1 MDYQNTIV
9 EFKNF
14 MESHGITTTENIVGD
29 GQKHRFHIVGDKPG
43 TVNGWYKLYVDNYP
57 TGVFGSWKAPD
68 NWKTWVSQEG
78 KRLPKADMKALQDK
92 INKQRKENEEEK
104 ERIYIEAAK
113 KAKDIWDASVPTIEH
128 DYLKRKGIKC
138 HAVRTSIRGDLVVA
152 ARSSNGRICTLQF
165 ISADGSKK
173 FLPGGRI
180 KGSYSTITRKGSE
193 TSVICICEGY
203 ATGASIHEST
213 GLPTVVSF
221 NTGNLLPVASEI
233 RAKYPKAKIVI
244 CADNDQWTLEPIKNP
259 GIHYATEAATE
270 IGATI
275 ALPMFSK
282 LDTKPTDFND
292 LHQLEGIEHVKKA
305 IDLALRPA
313 PEPERSESD
322 GNYEEEMNCTPPEDI
337 HIDEA
342 HTPYRPLGCGVD
354 QSYYYLKASLNQV
367 VALTASQHGRSGLL
381 HLAPLRYW
389 EGTFHG
395 HTKTATVNWDA
406 AADHLMRE
414 CESKGIFSPSQ
425 IRGRGTWHDD
435 GRIVLHLGD
444 RVHIDGQQL
453 SPRNVKSK
461 YVYEEAPMLALDVKK
476 PLAAKDAVELYNIM
490 KLVPWSESSA
500 RLASGWIMCAHI
512 GGALRWRPHIWV
524 TGPKGSGKSWVMSD
538 IIQPALGDNMTFI
551 VSESTE
557 AGIRQ
562 LLGNDAMP
570 VLFDEAEGE
579 DKRATD
585 RIQRV
590 LALARQA
597 SCETG
602 AKIAKGTVG
611 GRALTFQIRS
621 SFAMSSITASLKQEA
636 DRSRF
641 CVLDVDRSKYQDR
654 FSELKEAVTR
664 VLTPEF
670 SRRLFAR
677 AVSLADTIR
686 DNASVFAEA
695 VALTLSDRRAGDQY
709 GALLAGNYALH
720 STKRITL
727 DAAVKWIADQ
737 AWMPEV
743 KDEVQ
748 GMNDENKC
756 LNHLLQSKVRSDKGD
771 INMETLIEIGIAGED
786 DRHLSVE
793 TKSVGVGHVYARYL
807 LLMHGI
813 KVTKGDRFLDI
824 ARTHVELSRIFSDTP
839 YASDWGS
846 VLKRLPKSSLTI
858 NQSFG
863 SRGTKTRAVRI
874 FLEAL

>member
-1 MDYQNTIV
+1 MDYQNAIV

-14 MESHGITTTENIVGD
+14 MESYGISTNENIIGD
-29 GQKHRFHIVGDKPG
+29 GQRHRFHIIGDKPG
-43 TVNGWYKLYVDNYP
+43 SFNGWYKLHVDDRP
-57 TGVFGSWKAPD
+57 VGTFGSWKAPD
-68 NWKTWVSQEG
+68 HWQTWVSQNS
-78 KRLPKADMKALQDK
+78 KKLSKAEFKELQDK
-92 INKQRKENEEEK
+92 INQQRKENEEEQK
-104 ERIYIEAAK
+104 RVYEEAAK
-113 KAKDIWDASVPTIEH
+113 NAHSIWETSIPVKEH
-128 DYLKRKGIKC
+128 DYLKRKGISGIS
-138 HAVRTSIRGDLVVA
+138 ARVSDRGALVIA
-152 ARSSNGRICTLQF
+152 ARSADGKIQTLQF
-165 ISADGSKK
+165 IHADGSKK
-173 FLPGGRI
+173 FLTGGRI
-180 KGSYSTITRKGSE
+180 KGCYATLARKKSD
-193 TSVICICEGY
+193 TDKICICEGY
-203 ATGASIHEST
+203 ATAATIHEAT
-213 GLPTVVSF
+213 GHPTIIAF
-221 NTGNLLPVASEI
+221 NTGNLLPVAAEI
-233 RAKYPKAKIVI
+233 RSKYPKSKIVI
-244 CADNDQWTLEPIKNP
+244 CADNDEWTLEPIKNP
-259 GIHYATEAATE
+259 GVHYATEAATE
-270 IGATI
+270 IGAAI
-275 ALPMFSK
+275 ALPMFINKES
-282 LDTKPTDFND
+282 KPTDFND
-292 LHQLEGIEHVKKA
+292 LHQLEGIEKVKKA
-305 IDLALRPA
+305 IELALN
-313 PEPERSESD
+313 PEPIIEDHSDDVDASYHEIYPPDDMHISES
-322 GNYEEEMNCTPPEDI
+322 
-337 HIDEA
+337 

-395 HTKTATVNWDA
+395 HTKTATVNWDM

-414 CESKGIFSPSQ
+414 CEDKGIFSPSQ
-425 IRGRGTWHDD
+425 IRGRGTWHDE

-453 SPRNVKSK
+453 APRNVKSK

-476 PLAAKDAVELYNIM
+476 PLAAKDAVELFNIM

-664 VLTPEF
+664 ILTPEY

-677 AVSLADTIR
+677 AVSLADVIR

-695 VALTLSDRRAGDQY
+695 VALTLNDRRAGDQY

-737 AWMPEV
+737 AWMPEI
-743 KDEVQ
+743 KEEVQ

-756 LNHLLQSKVRSDKGD
+756 LNHLLQSKIRSDKGD
-771 INMETLIEIGIAGED
+771 INMESLIEIGIAGED
-786 DRHLSVE
+786 DRHLSIE
-793 TKSVGVGHVYARYL
+793 TKSVGVGHIYARYL

-813 KVTKGDRFLDI
+813 KVTKGDRFIDI

-846 VLKRLPKSSLTI
+846 VLKRLPGSSTK
-858 NQSFG
+858 NASSFG
-863 SRGTKTRAVRI
+863 SRGAQSRAVRI
-874 FLEAL
+874 LL

>member
-1 MDYQNTIV
+1 MDYQNAII

-14 MESHGITTTENIVGD
+14 MASHGIETTENIVGD
-29 GQKHRFHIVGDKPG
+29 GQRHRFHIVGDKPG
-43 TVNGWYKLYVDNYP
+43 TINGWYKLHIDDRPVG
-57 TGVFGSWKAPD
+57 TFGSWKAPD
-68 NWKTWVSQEG
+68 QWQTWVSQDKKKLSGVEF
-78 KRLPKADMKALQDK
+78 KKLQEK
-92 INKQRKENEEEK
+92 INQQKKENDLEQK
-104 ERIYIEAAK
+104 KIHDEAAQN
-113 KAKDIWDASVPTIEH
+113 AQAIWDASKPAKKH
-128 DYLKRKGIKC
+128 DYLTKKGIEG
-138 HAVRTSIRGDLVVA
+138 HNIRISSRGDLVIP
-152 ARSSNGRICTLQF
+152 ARSSDGQLHTLQF
-165 ISADGSKK
+165 IDATGVKK
-173 FLPGGRI
+173 FLPGGKI
-180 KGSYSTITRKGSE
+180 KGCYATLVSKNSDLSTIC
-193 TSVICICEGY
+193 VCEGY
-203 ATGASIHEST
+203 ATGASIFKAT
-213 GLPTVVSF
+213 QFPVAVAF
-221 NTGNLLPVASEI
+221 NAGNLSLVTEAI
-233 RAKYPKAKIVI
+233 RKKYPNVLIVI

-259 GIHYATEAATE
+259 GIHYATEAATKF
-270 IGATI
+270 GGVI
-275 ALPMFSK
+275 ALPMFSD
-282 LDTKPTDFND
+282 LSNKPTDFND
-292 LHQLEGIEHVKKA
+292 LYLLEGIEKVKKA
-305 IDLALRPA
+305 IDLALLPT
-313 PEPERSESD
+313 PDSYVPSD
-322 GNYEEEMNCTPPEDI
+322 DYDKIEENPPEDLHTEEI
-337 HIDEA
+337 S
-342 HTPYRPLGCGVD
+342 TPYRPLGCGVD
-354 QSYYYLKASLNQV
+354 QSYYYLKSSLNQV

-414 CESKGIFSPSQ
+414 CEIKGIFSPSH
-425 IRGRGTWHDD
+425 IRGRGTWHDE

-444 RVHIDGQQL
+444 RVHIDGKSL
-453 SPRNVKSK
+453 TPRNVKSK
-461 YVYEEAPMLALDVKK
+461 YVYEEAPALALDVKK
-476 PLAAKDAVELYNIM
+476 PLPAKDAVELFKIM

-621 SFAMSSITASLKQEA
+621 CFAMSSITASLKQEA

-654 FSELKEAVTR
+654 FSELKEAVTKT
-664 VLTPEF
+664 LTPEF

-686 DNASVFAEA
+686 DNAGVFSEA
-695 VALTLSDRRAGDQY
+695 VAQILNDRRAGDQY

-720 STKRITL
+720 SSKRITL
-727 DAAVKWIADQ
+727 DAAIAWMADQ
-737 AWMPEV
+737 NWTLEAKE
-743 KDEVQ
+743 EVQ
-748 GMNDENKC
+748 GMSDEHKC
-756 LNHLLQSKVRSDKGD
+756 LNHLMHSKIRTDKGEAS
-771 INMETLIEIGIAGED
+771 IGAIIEIAINGEQEKE
-786 DRHLSVE
+786 LSE
-793 TKSVGVGHVYARYL
+793 ELRSFGLGHIYARFIL
-807 LLMHGI
+807 NTHGI
-813 KVTKGDRFLDI
+813 KIHKGHRFIDI
-824 ARTHVELSRIFSDTP
+824 ARTHPELSKLFTETP

-846 VLKRLPKSSLTI
+846 VLKRLPNASVTAG
-858 NQSFG
+858 QSFG
-863 SRGTKTRAVRI
+863 ARGTQSRSVRI
-874 FLEAL
+874 FV